1 MAPAK
6 VTVSMQFR
14 SGAPQTRSGTGK
26 PFIFITF
33 LSLSKDFFRAQ
44 DLPSILEGREEM
56 SLALERIL
64 IPATGRPESMSEAA
78 ESKLDIAV
86 VFTSVEPTLGALKRA
101 GALADRLSA
110 KITLVVPQVVPYPLP
125 LTSPPVLVDFN
136 ERRFQVIAGQSRVET
151 TVRVYLC
158 RDRLETL
165 SAVLRQHSLVVV
177 GGRKRRWWPTSEETL
192 AKTLRR
198 AGHEV
203 IFSEME

>member
-1 MAPAK
+1 MAPTK
-6 VTVSMQFR
+6 VTFSMEWK
-14 SGAPQTRSGTGK
+14 SAPAAAHRPGCN

-33 LSLSKDFFRAQ
+33 LSLSKDFFRAC
-44 DLPSILEGREEM
+44 DLPSNMEGREEM

-64 IPATGRPESMSEAA
+64 IPATGHPESMSETA
-78 ESKLDIAV
+78 ESQLDIAV
-86 VFTSVEPTLGALKRA
+86 VFTSVESTLGALKRA

-110 KITLVVPQVVPYPLP
+110 RITLVVPQVVPYPLP

-136 ERRFQVIAGQSRVET
+136 ERRFRVIAGQSRVET

-165 SAVLRQHSLVVV
+165 GAVLRQHSLVVV
-177 GGRKRRWWPTSEETL
+177 GGRKRRWWPTAEEAL
-192 AKTLRR
+192 AKALRR